1 MKRGNMEWEEKEGE
15 EREGEEE
22 KEDKYDM
29 IRNWVKIWNK
39 CYYHSRIDDYLVTE
53 IFMEHIWEKDW
64 V

>member
-22 KEDKYDM
+22 KEDKYDV
-29 IRNWVKIWNK
+29 RNWVKIWNK
-39 CYYHSRIDDYLVTE
+39 CYHHSRIDDYLVTE

>member
-1 MKRGNMEWEEKEGE
+1 MEWEEKEGE

-22 KEDKYDM
+22 KEDKYDV
-29 IRNWVKIWNK
+29 RNWVKNMIWNK
-39 CYYHSRIDDYLVTE
+39 CYYHSRIDDYLVAE